1 MRRRLLLALCAL
13 AIVAAIPV
21 RAQDARSSEAQ
32 DAARAW
38 LAAVDDG
45 AADVA
50 YDTAGAKFK
59 RGLTKAQWVK
69 ALGDTRKSYG
79 ANTRRTIVSTQFHDR
94 LRGVGKGD
102 FAVLQ
107 FRSVFANRDFA
118 QEVVTVEKTP
128 QGWRVVGYIIR

>member
-13 AIVAAIPV
+13 AIFAAIPV

-38 LAAVDDG
+38 LASVDKGD
-45 AADVA
+45 ADAA
-50 YDTAGAKFK
+50 YDAASDKFK
-59 RGLTKAQWVK
+59 RGLSKAQWVK

-79 ANTRRTIVSTQFHDR
+79 ANTQRTIVATQFHDR

-102 FAVLQ
+102 FAALQ
-107 FRSVFANRDFA
+107 FRSAFANRDFA
-118 QEVVTVEKTP
+118 QELVTVENTP